1 MKRLIIPTLSLV
13 LLAGMPAHAAPPD
26 NQTGNEDDNAKK
38 QRPQGEHPQGD
49 KQAKPGEQ
57 KPGGQQEHGQQ
68 KPVGIQ
74 REERTQQGQPGGQQQ
89 GGAPRVV
96 KQKPAGVQ
104 PQQVQQQERTP
115 PKERI
120 KPTAPGNQPPQPR
133 VQQKPIGG
141 QWQGGQQDHR
151 PQGQD
156 AGERQRRP
164 QGQDKV
170 QTERY
175 SGSRDYTPG
184 HRPTNWNKRPRQ
196 FDPRDYHH
204 NYQAERRYR
213 WNQYQRPR
221 GWYER
226 RWVFGEYMPAFFW
239 ARNYWIGDYWMFGL
253 AIPPYGCEWVRYGN
267 DALLIDTDSGE
278 ILQVVYGIFY

>member
-1 MKRLIIPTLSLV
+1 MKRLFIPTLSLV

-26 NQTGNEDDNAKK
+26 NQPGNEDDNAKK
-38 QRPQGEHPQGD
+38 HKQQGEQPQGNEQG
-49 KQAKPGEQ
+49 KPGER
-57 KPGGQQEHGQQ
+57 KPGGQQERGQQ
-68 KPVGIQ
+68 KPAGVKRQ
-74 REERTQQGQPGGQQQ
+74 DHPQQGQPGGQQQ
-89 GGAPRVV
+89 GGAPQGV
-96 KQKPAGVQ
+96 KQKPTGVQ
-104 PQQVQQQERTP
+104 PQGTQQQE
-115 PKERI
+115 ERA
-120 KPTAPGNQPPQPR
+120 KPTTPGNQPPKPR

-156 AGERQRRP
+156 AGERQRKP
-164 QGQDKV
+164 QGQDNV
-170 QTERY
+170 RTERY
-175 SGSRDYTPG
+175 SGPRDYTPG
-184 HRPTNWNKRPRQ
+184 RRPTNWNKRPRQ

-204 NYQAERRYR
+204 NYQAERRYH
-213 WNQYQRPR
+213 WGQYQRPR

-226 RWVFGEYMPAFFW
+226 RWLFGEFLPAFFW
-239 ARNYWIGDYWMFGL
+239 ARNYWIADYWMFGL

>member
-1 MKRLIIPTLSLV
+1 MKRLFIPTLSLV

-26 NQTGNEDDNAKK
+26 NQPGNEDDNAKK
-38 QRPQGEHPQGD
+38 HKRQGEQPQGNEQG
-49 KQAKPGEQ
+49 KPGER
-57 KPGGQQEHGQQ
+57 KPDGQQERRQQ
-68 KPVGIQ
+68 
-74 REERTQQGQPGGQQQ
+74 E
-89 GGAPRVV
+89 
-96 KQKPAGVQ
+96 PAGVQ
-104 PQQVQQQERTP
+104 GQERPLQGQSEGGAPQGVQQKPRGVQPQDVQQQERIQQH
-115 PKERI
+115 ERI
-120 KPTAPGNQPPQPR
+120 QPTAPYNEPPQPR
-133 VQQKPIGG
+133 VQRKPVGG

-156 AGERQRRP
+156 AGERQRSP
-164 QGQDKV
+164 HGQDNV
-170 QTERY
+170 RTERY
-175 SGSRDYTPG
+175 SGSRDYTAG
-184 HRPTNWNKRPRQ
+184 HRPRNWNKRPRQ

-204 NYQAERRYR
+204 NYQAERRYH

-226 RWVFGEYMPAFFW
+226 RWIFGDYMPAFFW